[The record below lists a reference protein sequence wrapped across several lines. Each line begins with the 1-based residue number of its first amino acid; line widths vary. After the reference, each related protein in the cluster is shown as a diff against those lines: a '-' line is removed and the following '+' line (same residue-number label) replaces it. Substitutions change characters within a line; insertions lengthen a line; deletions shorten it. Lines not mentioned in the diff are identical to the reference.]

1 MNHSIPILSA
11 PRAPLKPHWAQER
24 PPSAWKSP
32 WAFLWNSPSTIPRSS
47 TIPIPKFH
55 GFSCSRFWD
64 ILGYFESVEGSTSLQ
79 REPRWC
85 LPRSW
90 LELVRTGYGPSQEW
104 SGHLWVIF
112 FSKLLNH
119 SMKNGRLFSRWLSSN
134 CGVRPVE
141 FKSTQWHQAP
151 DRDDGCKQ
159 ETCVSIAFRRVDPK
173 KIRDLPKQ

>member
-1 MNHSIPILSA
+1 MDITWTDISSHLCLYCFDQPTSFLFPSIGTDSPKLVGA
-11 PRAPLKPHWAQER
+11 FNMLRHFPRNLR
-24 PPSAWKSP
+24 DG
-32 WAFLWNSPSTIPRSS
+32 
-47 TIPIPKFH
+47 FH
-55 GFSCSRFWD
+55 QRNFWD